1 MRVYLEFA
9 KKKFSNKMVYR
20 FDYVLGIIS
29 TILLYVI
36 FICIYKALYGGAQ
49 EVDGIT
55 LSMVTTN
62 FILSLCLSNVY
73 RFDDEFIE
81 KKLKDGSIAN
91 EFLKPVNF
99 KGRILAENLGE
110 NFFGICFNFLP
121 VVIIVSMFS
130 DIQKPSS
137 TIGFLLFIISAILG
151 YLILWEMSFVVQTL
165 TFWMFR
171 VWGISTI
178 KNVIVSIF
186 SGSMIPL
193 WFMPDWV
200 MNFMK
205 LTPFDSIYFTPVK
218 LYLGQITSNDLAW
231 NLGRQVLWIGILYV
245 IGEILWKCAE
255 KKVVVQGG

>member
-55 LSMVTTN
+55 FSMVTTN

-121 VVIIVSMFS
+121 
-130 DIQKPSS
+130 
-137 TIGFLLFIISAILG
+137 
-151 YLILWEMSFVVQTL
+151 
-165 TFWMFR
+165 
-171 VWGISTI
+171 
-178 KNVIVSIF
+178 
-186 SGSMIPL
+186 
-193 WFMPDWV
+193 DWV

-205 LTPFDSIYFTPVK
+205 LTPFDSIYFTPIK
-218 LYLGQITSNDLAW
+218 LYLGQITSNDLPW

-245 IGEILWKCAE
+245 IGEILWKCGE